1 MELDEQLKQNITK
14 KYLKELG
21 RSLSSISPVVN
32 DIYMDLLSGDHSINI
47 TTRGKFTI
55 AEVKYHRNGYTHHF
69 LGVTAK
75 NPNDKADWNYGV
87 EVAVEKALFDLITKF
102 YFDEAESR
110 LDSEWTAI
118 LY

>member
-1 MELDEQLKQNITK
+1 MQLDEQLKQNITK

-21 RSLSSISPVVN
+21 RTISSMSPVVN

-55 AEVKYHRNGYTHHF
+55 AEVKYYRNGYEHHF

-75 NPNDKADWNYGV
+75 NPNDEADWNYGV
-87 EVAVEKALFDLITKF
+87 KVAVGEALLKLITKF
-102 YFDEAESR
+102 YFEEVESM
-110 LDSEWTAI
+110 LDSEWGTT
-118 LY
+118 L